1 MNRLHPLVRLGLI
14 AVIIL
19 LLNVVGDSFFRRVDL
34 TKEGRY
40 SLSDVTVSVMDTLD
54 YPMFITAYMEGNFP
68 NEIRAFQEALR
79 TTLLEMKQYGGSNL
93 QFNFEDPSNNVELLQ
108 EFAQR
113 GYSGLRVGERVS
125 AVEEKQQQMWPL
137 VVIRYRGKEVY
148 VDLLKGCLEPV
159 ATGGAVP
166 NFLKAESDLEYKL
179 TAAMLSL
186 TAEKQT
192 VVGLLR
198 GHGELGNAEIQ
209 ELGSTLQNQFAMV
222 DYNIRSTYAG
232 RSISNDIN
240 ILLVLNPQT
249 VFTER
254 EKYELDQY
262 LMRGGSIFW
271 VMDPQLVDM
280 DMFNKRSTVTE
291 LRRLNLD
298 DFFMHHGVKI
308 NYDLIQD
315 LSCEKIEVVVPREDR
330 PDIVEQPWI
339 FSPFVVSFPEHPVTR
354 NVDFVVLRYPS
365 SIDTFEVPGLEHE
378 AFLLTSSD
386 SRTIQGSQFIDINQ
400 YLNNPPPA
408 NLFRSGP
415 QMAGV
420 MIEGEMTSLFA
431 GRPVPTDSLF
441 PNPPSQ
447 AFVSNSIVRI
457 DGETRFEYEARIM
470 EQIEDVRVR
479 KYMLNL
485 TDSRRMA
492 IISDGDFPLGALFR
506 GERSYMPYDNKGLML
521 NVIDYLG
528 GDLSLTEIRS
538 KDVIARRLNLDKV
551 REEQTF
557 WRVMNLTL
565 PVLVIAL
572 IGGLRFWLRRRKN
585 EKLQVRE

>member
-1 MNRLHPLVRLGLI
+1 MVRLGLI

-148 VDLLKGCLEPV
+148 VDLLKGCLEAV

-198 GHGELGNAEIQ
+198 GHGELENVDIQ

-222 DYNIRSTYAG
+222 DYNIRASYAG

-249 VFTER
+249 AFTER

-298 DFFMHHGVKI
+298 DFFMHHGVKV

-339 FSPFVVSFPEHPVTR
+339 FSPFVVSFPDHPVTR

-365 SIDTFEVPGLEHE
+365 SIDTFEVPGLKHE
-378 AFLLTSSD
+378 AFLLTSPD

-420 MIEGEMTSLFA
+420 MIEGEMSSLFSN
-431 GRPVPTDSLF
+431 RPVPTDSLF

-447 AFVSNSIVRI
+447 AFVSNSVVRI
-457 DGETRFEYEARIM
+457 DGETRFEYEDRIKA
-470 EQIEDVRVR
+470 QIEDVRVR
-479 KYMLNL
+479 KYMLDL

-492 IISDGDFPLGALFR
+492 VISDGDFPLGALFR
-506 GERSYMPYDNKGLML
+506 GERSYMPYDNKGLLL
-521 NVIDYLG
+521 NVIDYLS

-538 KDVIARRLNLDKV
+538 KDVIARRLNLNKV
-551 REEQTF
+551 RDEQAF
-557 WRVMNLTL
+557 WRVMNLSL
-565 PVLVIAL
+565 PVLIIAL
-572 IGGLRFWLRRRKN
+572 LGGLRFWIRRRKN

>member
-1 MNRLHPLVRLGLI
+1 MVRLGLI

-68 NEIRAFQEALR
+68 NEIRTFQEALR
-79 TTLLEMKQYGGSNL
+79 TTLLEMKQYAGSNL
-93 QFNFEDPSNNVELLQ
+93 QFTFEDPSNNVELLQ

-137 VVIRYRGKEVY
+137 VVIRYRGKEAY

-159 ATGGAVP
+159 ATGGAIP

-198 GHGELGNAEIQ
+198 GHGELANVDIQ
-209 ELGSTLQNQFAMV
+209 ELGSTLQNRFAMV
-222 DYNIRSTYAG
+222 DYNMRTTYAG

-240 ILLVLNPQT
+240 LLLVLNPQT
-249 VFTER
+249 AFTER

-262 LMRGGSIFW
+262 LMRGGSILW
-271 VMDPQLVDM
+271 VMDPQLIDM

-298 DFFMHHGVKI
+298 DFFMHHGIKI

-330 PDIVEQPWI
+330 PDIIEQPWI

-365 SIDTFEVPGLEHE
+365 SIDTFEVPGLRHDP
-378 AFLLTSSD
+378 FILTSPD
-386 SRTIQGSQFIDINQ
+386 SRTIQGSQFIDINE

-420 MIEGEMTSLFA
+420 LIEGEMTSLFA
-431 GRPVPTDSLF
+431 GRPVPTDSF
-441 PNPPSQ
+441 SPNPPGQ
-447 AFVSNSIVRI
+447 AFVANSIVRR
-457 DGETRFEYEARIM
+457 DGETRLEYEERIS
-470 EQIEDVRVR
+470 EQVEDLRVR
-479 KYMLNL
+479 RYMLNL
-485 TDSRRMA
+485 DDSRTMA
-492 IISDGDFPLGALFR
+492 VISDGDFPLGALFR
-506 GERSYMPYDNKGLML
+506 GERSYMPYDNKGMLL
-521 NVIDYLG
+521 NVIDYLS
-528 GDLSLTEIRS
+528 GDLSLTKIRS
-538 KDVIARRLNLDKV
+538 KDVIARRLDLNKV
-551 REEQTF
+551 REEETF
-557 WRVMNLTL
+557 WRVLNLGL
-565 PVLVIAL
+565 PVLLIAL
-572 IGGLRFWLRRRKN
+572 IGGLRFWLRKRKH
-585 EKLQVRE
+585 EKLQIRD